1 MNTGT
6 KLSLYGASLVG
17 VFAVSFGIGTIADP
31 VGLTNAEPVEH
42 SGAMDDGDGL
52 PGLAAATSDFTLV
65 PGTDTFPTGRSETY
79 TFQIV
84 GEDGVVTDFDVEHTK
99 RMHLIVVRR
108 DFTGFVHDH
117 PMMSED
123 GTWTTDLD
131 LSDPGTY
138 RVYADF
144 VVDGDKHT
152 LGTDLFAPGPFEP
165 RAVPA
170 PASTADAGDG
180 YEVDIVGDVIA
191 GEESTL
197 RFTIRK
203 DGRTV
208 TDIPDYLGAKGHL
221 VALRDGDL
229 AYLHVHADEEELLF
243 EADFPTPGQY
253 RLFLQFDHGGQVR
266 TAAFTVDAQEATR

>member
-1 MNTGT
+1 MNAGT
-6 KLSLYGASLVG
+6 KLSLFGASLVG
-17 VFAVSFGIGTIADP
+17 VFAASFGVGTAAEP
-31 VGLTNAEPVEH
+31 VGLSNAEPVEH

-52 PGLAAATSDFTLV
+52 PGLATATSDFTLV
-65 PGTDTFPTGRSETY
+65 PETDTFPTGGSEIY

-108 DFTGFVHDH
+108 DFTGFVHVH

-123 GTWTTDLD
+123 GTWTTDLE
-131 LSDPGTY
+131 LGDPGAY
-138 RVYADF
+138 RVFADF

-152 LGTDLFAPGPFEP
+152 LGTDLFAAGDFEP
-165 RAVPA
+165 RPVPA
-170 PASTADAGDG
+170 PAGTADAGDS
-180 YEVDIVGDVIA
+180 YEVDLAGDVIA

-197 RFTIRK
+197 RFTIRAN
-203 DGRTV
+203 GRTL

-229 AYLHVHADEEELLF
+229 AYLHVHADEQELLF

-253 RLFLQFDHGGQVR
+253 RLFLQFEHDGHVR
-266 TAAFTVDAQEATR
+266 TAAFTVDAQETTR

>member
-6 KLSLYGASLVG
+6 KLALYGASLVG
-17 VFAVSFGIGTIADP
+17 VFAASFGFGTAADP
-31 VGLTNAEPVEH
+31 VGLSNAEPVEH
-42 SGAMDDGDGL
+42 SRAMDDGDGL
-52 PGLAAATSDFTLV
+52 PGLAAATTDFTLV
-65 PGTDTFPTGRSETY
+65 PGTDTFRTGRSETY

-84 GEDGVVTDFDVEHTK
+84 GENGVVTDFDVEHTK

-117 PMMSED
+117 PVMTED
-123 GTWTTDLD
+123 GTWTTELD
-131 LSDPGTY
+131 LGDPGTY

-144 VVDGDKHT
+144 VVDSDKHT
-152 LGTDLFAPGPFEP
+152 LGTDLFASGDFEP
-165 RAVPA
+165 QAVPA
-170 PASTADAGDG
+170 PAGTADAGAG
-180 YEVDIVGDVIA
+180 YEVDIAGDVIA

-197 RFTIRK
+197 RFTIRG
-203 DGRTV
+203 DGRTL

-253 RLFLQFDHGGQVR
+253 RLFLQFEHGGHVR